1 MDSQKIS
8 SITIDQLTF
17 SLFERPLHPE
27 LFEIHAHRQV
37 KTDNYEVI
45 IWVTGCTHVV
55 GVFSGNHSLSEV
67 VSIPEQPLPAGGLL
81 ERFHFGDSDKH
92 QYTQSQTI
100 GYTMDC
106 QTEKMTPKKYK
117 QSRTELERLA
127 NDRGVLVKHPDCEP
141 GCLQPFRYIDFE
153 AKQTELHVHT
163 FSAFPDQSAMIK
175 TQSLF
180 DLN

>member
-8 SITIDQLTF
+8 SIAIDQLTF

-37 KTDNYEVI
+37 KTDNYEAI

-55 GVFSGNHSLSEV
+55 GVFSGNLSLSEV
-67 VSIPEQPLPAGGLL
+67 VSMPEQPLPASGLV
-81 ERFHFGDSDKH
+81 ERFRFNDPGNH
-92 QYTQSQTI
+92 QYTCSQTI

-106 QTEKMTPKKYK
+106 QVEEMTPKMYK
-117 QSRTELERLA
+117 KSRADLECLA
-127 NDRGVLVKHPDCEP
+127 HDRGVFVMQPNCELGTLP
-141 GCLQPFRYIDFE
+141 PFCYIDFE
-153 AKQTELHVHT
+153 AKRTELHVHT
-163 FSAFPDQSAMIK
+163 FSAYPDQFAMIK

-180 DLN
+180 DFK